1 MHAHRRS
8 ACVSLITAGL
18 LAAMVPTATPA
29 LAADCSFG
37 VALTSSGSCTIPA
50 GVTAIQVDLA
60 STAAE
65 TRPTLPSASGGAGVS
80 IRVWRV
86 VTPGE
91 TLEYKV
97 GFSYS
102 GSTCQSGPQTGD
114 AAATGSIAAVNLP
127 ASSSPVVAGAGG
139 APGCTGDVSG
149 ASGSGAG
156 GAAGVPV
163 GTGTA
168 NGSTGANG
176 GSSGGTTNTG
186 GGGGTASQG
195 VGGTGVFGQNGY
207 TAPLMRSG
215 SPRTTGVSY
224 LSYGGDVANAGVRAG
239 YGGSGYTG
247 GGGGGGSA
255 GGTGTIPDAAGGG
268 GGSSHIDPTW
278 TFVSAAARSSTT
290 GASITI
296 ANHTPTAT
304 DADLSGLSVSA
315 GSLSPAFASGTTLY
329 TMSVDNDVATTTIT
343 PTVSQSGATVTVNGS
358 SVTSGSASSS
368 INLAVGITSVDVVVT
383 ALDGTTT
390 NAYTIQFT
398 RAPAPP
404 VSGEP
409 GPTAEGNRQL
419 TVANPISVPGDLRS
433 GSTSVEES
441 VNGSTTGLIA
451 LRNSTNSGWSLTSGS
466 GRTTVNSA
474 GRSGSAVSLAA
485 DGSLQVTPR
494 GTIDV
499 SSAGY
504 KPGTLVYVYAIPR
517 NQATSGSGTV
527 GSIYLAT
534 FTVNSDG
541 TISGT
546 VTIPG
551 GMSEGDY
558 VLQINGISATD
569 QIRSINVGM
578 NVIGEV
584 AESSVNQLV
593 EAAFFQPKSSD
604 LSVNGRLKLE
614 ALVSALPVG
623 AAVTQVI
630 VVGVSEFDKPLDKN
644 VSLATKRADE
654 VARFLNERQVGDSQ
668 TTLRFIEAS
677 SKGSSQRYAFDS
689 EGDPVS
695 VKGSEALA
703 ISQPVQSSTGK
714 SLSSVRV
721 VYQSAP

>member
-1 MHAHRRS
+1 MLA
-8 ACVSLITAGL
+8 VFAGMVANAVP
-18 LAAMVPTATPA
+18 AA
-29 LAADCSFG
+29 AADCSFG
-37 VALTSSGSCTIPA
+37 VGLTSDGTCTIPP

-65 TRPTLPSASGGAGVS
+65 TRPTLPSAAGGAGVS
-80 IRVWRV
+80 IRVWKV

-91 TLEYKV
+91 TLEYKI
-97 GFSYS
+97 GYS
-102 GSTCQSGPQTGD
+102 LDVSTCASTAPQPSE

-127 ASSSPVVAGAGG
+127 ASSAPVVAGAGG
-139 APGCTGDVSG
+139 APGCTGDVVG
-149 ASGSGAG
+149 ASGLGAG

-168 NGSTGANG
+168 NGSNGANG
-176 GSSGGTTNTG
+176 GTSGGDTNIG

-195 VGGTGVFGQNGY
+195 VGGTGVFSQNGY
-207 TAPLMRSG
+207 TAPDSRSG
-215 SPRTTGVSY
+215 SRSTGVSY
-224 LSYGGDVANAGVRAG
+224 LSYGGGQQNAGVKAG
-239 YGGSGYTG
+239 NGGSGYTG

-255 GGTGTIPDAAGGG
+255 GTTGTIPDAAGGG
-268 GGSSHIDPTW
+268 GGSSHIDPAW
-278 TFVSAAARSSTT
+278 TFVSASARTSTT
-290 GASITI
+290 GASVTITNYTS
-296 ANHTPTAT
+296 AAT
-304 DADLSGLSVSA
+304 EADLSGLTASA

-390 NAYTIQFT
+390 NTYTIQFT

-419 TVANPISVPGDLRS
+419 TVANPISVSKDVRS
-433 GSTSVEES
+433 GSASVGES
-441 VNGSTTGLIA
+441 VDGSTTGLIA

-466 GRTTVNSA
+466 GKTTVNSN
-474 GRSGSAVSLAA
+474 GSSGGAVPLAA

-499 SSAGY
+499 SSGGY

-517 NQATSGSGTV
+517 NQAANGSGTV
-527 GSIYLAT
+527 GSIYLAA
-534 FTVNSDG
+534 FTVNADG

-551 GMSEGDY
+551 GMSAGDY
-558 VLQINGISATD
+558 VLQINGISATE
-569 QIRSINVGM
+569 QIRSINLGM
-578 NVIGEV
+578 NVIGAV
-584 AESSVNQLV
+584 ADSSVNQLV

-623 AAVTQVI
+623 AAVTQVL
-630 VVGVSEFDKPLDKN
+630 VVGVSEFDQLLDKN

-677 SKGSSQRYAFDS
+677 DKGSSKRYAFDS

-695 VKGSEALA
+695 VEGAEALE